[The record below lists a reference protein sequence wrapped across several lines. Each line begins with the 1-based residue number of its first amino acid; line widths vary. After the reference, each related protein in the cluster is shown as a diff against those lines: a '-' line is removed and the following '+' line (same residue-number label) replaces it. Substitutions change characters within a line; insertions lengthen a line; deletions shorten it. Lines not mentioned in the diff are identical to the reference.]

1 MTVNHDVAGSNP
13 ASGASGL
20 FVKRLRHRPFTAGSG
35 VRIPH
40 RSPWAIS
47 SAGRASAL
55 QAECQQFDPV
65 IAHHNE
71 KFHVLRAV
79 GFFIAFF
86 LFSLQSYNLLHPRLT
101 TFCASLCS
109 FKMCSLRNQFDPVI
123 AHQKKASRDPLRG
136 AFFLPFAF
144 FLYGHITSC
153 IRDSRSFARRFA
165 PSNDVRCGTSSILLS
180 PTIMKSSTCS
190 APWDFLLP
198 FSFFLYS
205 HITSCIRDSLH
216 FAPRFAPS
224 KCVRCGTSSIL
235 FSPTI
240 MKSYTCSAPWDFL
253 LPFPFSLICHS
264 PPALKKSIAS
274 HPPKGYNT

>member
-65 IAHHNE
+65 IAHQKKASRDPLRGAFFLPFSSHLIYHLTSCIRDSLHFARRFAPSKCVRCGTSSILLSPTRMKSSTCSAPWNFLLPFFLLPHLSFNLLHPHSQSFARRFAPSNDVRCGTSSILLSPTRT
-71 KFHVLRAV
+71 KRLHVLRAV
-79 GFFIAFF
+79 RSFFFF
-86 LFSLQSYNLLHPRLT
+86 TFLLTLSFNLLHPRLT
-101 TFCASLCS
+101 TFCASLRS

-136 AFFLPFAF
+136 AFFLPF
-144 FLYGHITSC
+144 C
-153 IRDSRSFARRFA
+153 
-165 PSNDVRCGTSSILLS
+165 
-180 PTIMKSSTCS
+180 
-190 APWDFLLP
+190 
-198 FSFFLYS
+198 
-205 HITSCIRDSLH
+205 
-216 FAPRFAPS
+216 
-224 KCVRCGTSSIL
+224 
-235 FSPTI
+235 
-240 MKSYTCSAPWDFL
+240 
-253 LPFPFSLICHS
+253 
-264 PPALKKSIAS
+264 
-274 HPPKGYNT
+274 

>member
-65 IAHHNE
+65 IAH
-71 KFHVLRAV
+71 
-79 GFFIAFF
+79 
-86 LFSLQSYNLLHPRLT
+86 
-101 TFCASLCS
+101 
-109 FKMCSLRNQFDPVI
+109 
-123 AHQKKASRDPLRG
+123 QKKASRDPLRG
-136 AFFLPFAF
+136 AFFLPFF
-144 FLYGHITSC
+144 
-153 IRDSRSFARRFA
+153 
-165 PSNDVRCGTSSILLS
+165 
-180 PTIMKSSTCS
+180 
-190 APWDFLLP
+190 
-198 FSFFLYS
+198 FFLYS

-216 FAPRFAPS
+216 FVRRFAPS

-240 MKSYTCSAPWDFL
+240 MKSSTCSAPWNFL
-253 LPFPFSLICHS
+253 LPFLFPSFVIS
-264 PPALKKSIAS
+264 PALKKSIAS
-274 HPPKGYNT
+274 HPSKGYNT

>member
-79 GFFIAFF
+79 GFFIAI
-86 LFSLQSYNLLHPRLT
+86 SLPPYLSFNLLHPR
-101 TFCASLCS
+101 
-109 FKMCSLRNQFDPVI
+109 
-123 AHQKKASRDPLRG
+123 
-136 AFFLPFAF
+136 
-144 FLYGHITSC
+144 
-153 IRDSRSFARRFA
+153 SRSFARRFA

-180 PTIMKSSTCS
+180 PTKKKTSCDLLHGVFFLPFSFFLYDHVTSCIRDSLHFARRFAPSKCVRCGTSSILPSPTIMKSSTCS

-198 FSFFLYS
+198 FP
-205 HITSCIRDSLH
+205 I
-216 FAPRFAPS
+216 
-224 KCVRCGTSSIL
+224 
-235 FSPTI
+235 
-240 MKSYTCSAPWDFL
+240 
-253 LPFPFSLICHS
+253 SLICHS
-264 PPALKKSIAS
+264 PCP
-274 HPPKGYNT
+274 

>member
-79 GFFIAFF
+79 GFFIAI
-86 LFSLQSYNLLHPRLT
+86 SLPPYLSFNLLHPR
-101 TFCASLCS
+101 
-109 FKMCSLRNQFDPVI
+109 
-123 AHQKKASRDPLRG
+123 
-136 AFFLPFAF
+136 
-144 FLYGHITSC
+144 
-153 IRDSRSFARRFA
+153 SRSFARRFA
-165 PSNDVRCGTSSILLS
+165 PSNDVRCGTSSILFS
-180 PTIMKSSTCS
+180 PTKKKTSC
-190 APWDFLLP
+190 DLLHGV
-198 FSFFLYS
+198 FFLAFS
-205 HITSCIRDSLH
+205 LFSLRSCNLLH
-216 FAPRFAPS
+216 PHSRSFARRFAPS
-224 KCVRCGTSSIL
+224 NDVRCGTSSIL
-235 FSPTI
+235 FSPAI
-240 MKSYTCSAPWDFL
+240 MKSPTCSAPWDFL

-264 PPALKKSIAS
+264 PCP
-274 HPPKGYNT
+274 

>member
-40 RSPWAIS
+40 RSPMWAIS

-65 IAHHNE
+65 IAH
-71 KFHVLRAV
+71 
-79 GFFIAFF
+79 
-86 LFSLQSYNLLHPRLT
+86 
-101 TFCASLCS
+101 
-109 FKMCSLRNQFDPVI
+109 
-123 AHQKKASRDPLRG
+123 QKKASRDPLRG
-136 AFFLPFAF
+136 AFFLPFFF
-144 FLYGHITSC
+144 FLYSHITSC

-165 PSNDVRCGTSSILLS
+165 PSNDVRCGTSSILFS

-198 FSFFLYS
+198 FPLPPYLSYNLLHPRSRSFA
-205 HITSCIRDSLH
+205 R
-216 FAPRFAPS
+216 RFTPS
-224 KCVRCGTSSIL
+224 NDVRCGTSSIL
-235 FSPTI
+235 LSPTKRKHHVI
-240 MKSYTCSAPWDFL
+240 RSVVL
-253 LPFPFSLICHS
+253 FSCLFSFFSTVI
-264 PPALKKSIAS
+264 
-274 HPPKGYNT
+274 

>member
-79 GFFIAFF
+79 GFFIAIF
-86 LFSLQSYNLLHPRLT
+86 LPPYLSFNLLHPR
-101 TFCASLCS
+101 
-109 FKMCSLRNQFDPVI
+109 
-123 AHQKKASRDPLRG
+123 
-136 AFFLPFAF
+136 
-144 FLYGHITSC
+144 
-153 IRDSRSFARRFA
+153 SRSFARRFA
-165 PSNDVRCGTSSILLS
+165 PSNDVRCGTSSILFS

-198 FSFFLYS
+198 FSS
-205 HITSCIRDSLH
+205 HLIYHLTSCIRAHDHLRVALLLQMM
-216 FAPRFAPS
+216 FAAEP
-224 KCVRCGTSSIL
+224 VRSC
-235 FSPTI
+235 
-240 MKSYTCSAPWDFL
+240 YR
-253 LPFPFSLICHS
+253 
-264 PPALKKSIAS
+264 
-274 HPPKGYNT
+274 PPKRKRHVLRAVGFFIAIFTEKWLVARD

>member
-79 GFFIAFF
+79 GFFIAIFLFF
-86 LFSLQSYNLLHPRLT
+86 YSHITSCIRDSLHFVRRFAPSKCVRCGTSSILLSPTKKKTSCDLLHGVFFLAFSLFSLQSYNLLHPR
-101 TFCASLCS
+101 
-109 FKMCSLRNQFDPVI
+109 
-123 AHQKKASRDPLRG
+123 
-136 AFFLPFAF
+136 
-144 FLYGHITSC
+144 
-153 IRDSRSFARRFA
+153 SRSFARRFA
-165 PSNDVRCGTSSILLS
+165 PSNDVRCGTSSILSS
-180 PTIMKSSTCS
+180 PTIMKNSTCS
-190 APWDFLLP
+190 AP
-198 FSFFLYS
+198 
-205 HITSCIRDSLH
+205 
-216 FAPRFAPS
+216 
-224 KCVRCGTSSIL
+224 
-235 FSPTI
+235 
-240 MKSYTCSAPWDFL
+240 
-253 LPFPFSLICHS
+253 
-264 PPALKKSIAS
+264 
-274 HPPKGYNT
+274 

>member
-40 RSPWAIS
+40 RSPMWAIS

-65 IAHHNE
+65 IAH
-71 KFHVLRAV
+71 
-79 GFFIAFF
+79 
-86 LFSLQSYNLLHPRLT
+86 
-101 TFCASLCS
+101 
-109 FKMCSLRNQFDPVI
+109 
-123 AHQKKASRDPLRG
+123 QKKASRDPLRG
-136 AFFLPFAF
+136 VFFLPFSF
-144 FLYGHITSC
+144 FLYSHLTSC

-198 FSFFLYS
+198 FPS
-205 HITSCIRDSLH
+205 HLIYHLTSCIRDSLY
-216 FAPRFAPS
+216 FVRRFAPS

-240 MKSYTCSAPWDFL
+240 MKSSTCSAPWDFL

-264 PPALKKSIAS
+264 PCP
-274 HPPKGYNT
+274 

>member
-65 IAHHNE
+65 IAHQKE
-71 KFHVLRAV
+71 SVMCFAPWC
-79 GFFIAFF
+79 FFLAFFLFFYSHITSCIRDSLHFVPRFAPSKCVRCGTSSILLSPTIMKTSCDLLHGVFFLAFF
-86 LFSLQSYNLLHPRLT
+86 LFSLRSCNLLHPRLT

-123 AHQKKASRDPLRG
+123 AHHNEKFHMLRAVG
-136 AFFLPFAF
+136 FFIA
-144 FLYGHITSC
+144 IS
-153 IRDSRSFARRFA
+153 
-165 PSNDVRCGTSSILLS
+165 
-180 PTIMKSSTCS
+180 
-190 APWDFLLP
+190 LLP
-198 FSFFLYS
+198 HLSFPLPLKNLL
-205 HITSCIRDSLH
+205 HLTPQRGIIRKH
-216 FAPRFAPS
+216 M
-224 KCVRCGTSSIL
+224 G
-235 FSPTI
+235 
-240 MKSYTCSAPWDFL
+240 
-253 LPFPFSLICHS
+253 H
-264 PPALKKSIAS
+264 
-274 HPPKGYNT
+274 

>member
-65 IAHHNE
+65 IAH
-71 KFHVLRAV
+71 
-79 GFFIAFF
+79 
-86 LFSLQSYNLLHPRLT
+86 
-101 TFCASLCS
+101 
-109 FKMCSLRNQFDPVI
+109 
-123 AHQKKASRDPLRG
+123 QKKASRDPLRG
-136 AFFLPFAF
+136 AFFLPF
-144 FLYGHITSC
+144 
-153 IRDSRSFARRFA
+153 
-165 PSNDVRCGTSSILLS
+165 
-180 PTIMKSSTCS
+180 
-190 APWDFLLP
+190 
-198 FSFFLYS
+198 SFFLYS
-205 HITSCIRDSLH
+205 HLTSCIRDSLH

-235 FSPTI
+235 LSPTI
-240 MKSYTCSAPWDFL
+240 MKASRDPLRGAFFLPFFFFSLRSYNLLHPRSRSFTRHFAPSNDVRCGTSSILLSPTRMKSSTCSAPWDFL
-253 LPFPFSLICHS
+253 LPFPFYLICHS
-264 PPALKKSIAS
+264 PCP
-274 HPPKGYNT
+274 

>member
-71 KFHVLRAV
+71 KTSRASCREV
-79 GFFIAFF
+79 FF
-86 LFSLQSYNLLHPRLT
+86 LLYL
-101 TFCASLCS
+101 S
-109 FKMCSLRNQFDPVI
+109 FHYHL
-123 AHQKKASRDPLRG
+123 
-136 AFFLPFAF
+136 
-144 FLYGHITSC
+144 TSC

-165 PSNDVRCGTSSILLS
+165 PSNDVRCGTSSIL
-180 PTIMKSSTCS
+180 
-190 APWDFLLP
+190 
-198 FSFFLYS
+198 
-205 HITSCIRDSLH
+205 
-216 FAPRFAPS
+216 
-224 KCVRCGTSSIL
+224 

-240 MKSYTCSAPWDFL
+240 MKRL
-253 LPFPFSLICHS
+253 H
-264 PPALKKSIAS
+264 ALRAVGFFIAIFTE
-274 HPPKGYNT
+274 KWLVARD